1 MKDYFSNWL
10 FKVGL
15 IVLVLGSAPLL
26 AIILLAKIGV
36 WPDPDPN
43 PIGPGLLTFITF
55 WPGVL
60 LMFVGVELVQAQR
73 RIQTG
78 RDR

>member
-1 MKDYFSNWL
+1 MKDYFSNGL
-10 FKVGL
+10 FTAGL
-15 IVLVLGSAPLL
+15 IVLVLGSSPLI

-60 LMFVGVELVQAQR
+60 LMIIGAKRVQARR
-73 RIQTG
+73 RITTN
-78 RDR
+78 R

>member
-1 MKDYFSNWL
+1 MKDYFSNGL
-10 FKVGL
+10 FTAGL
-15 IVLVLGSAPLL
+15 IVLVLGSSHLI

-60 LMFVGVELVQAQR
+60 LMIIGARRVQAR
-73 RIQTG
+73 RRVTTN
-78 RDR
+78 R

>member
-10 FKVGL
+10 FTVGFA
-15 IVLVLGSAPLL
+15 VLALGSSPLL

-60 LMFVGVELVQAQR
+60 LMFIGARRVQTR
-73 RIQTG
+73 RRNGIG
-78 RDR
+78 H

>member
-1 MKDYFSNWL
+1 MKDYFSNGL
-10 FKVGL
+10 FTAGL
-15 IVLVLGSAPLL
+15 IVLVLGSSPLI

-43 PIGPGLLTFITF
+43 PVGPGLLTFITF

-60 LMFVGVELVQAQR
+60 LMIIGARRVQAR
-73 RIQTG
+73 RRVTTN
-78 RDR
+78 R

>member
-1 MKDYFSNWL
+1 MKDYFSNGL
-10 FKVGL
+10 FTAGL
-15 IVLVLGSAPLL
+15 IVLVLGSSPLI

-60 LMFVGVELVQAQR
+60 LMIIGAKRVQAR
-73 RIQTG
+73 RRVTTN
-78 RDR
+78 R